1 MKKLA
6 QMLKNNQTYF
16 WSCWHSKKK
25 KASSAVIRQE
35 ITTFIYMIYEIY
47 LTHEKP
53 LHGPVAAPSI
63 FILGSTAPTNRS
75 FDPHETGCV
84 MIFLR

>member
-1 MKKLA
+1 
-6 QMLKNNQTYF
+6 
-16 WSCWHSKKK
+16 
-25 KASSAVIRQE
+25 
-35 ITTFIYMIYEIY
+35 MIYEIY